1 MAGEPRKLDKFI
13 KIQERRKK
21 AEKNM
26 VKNTP
31 QSKMIEINSNIS
43 PSTCINT
50 YKSQKQNVESKRQN
64 MKMYLECVAMM

>member
-1 MAGEPRKLDKFI
+1 MN
-13 KIQERRKK
+13 QESLINSLKYKK
-21 AEKNM
+21 GGKRQKKT

-31 QSKMIEINSNIS
+31 QNQMIEINSNIS

-64 MKMYLECVAMM
+64 TKMYLVCAAMM